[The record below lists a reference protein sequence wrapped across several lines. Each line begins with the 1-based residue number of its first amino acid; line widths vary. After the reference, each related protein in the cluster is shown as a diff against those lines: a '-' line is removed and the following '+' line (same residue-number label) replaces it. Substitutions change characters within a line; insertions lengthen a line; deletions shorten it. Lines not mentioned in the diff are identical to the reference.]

1 MANFVF
7 KETKQTSMKIAGI
20 IDTDN
25 MTVEVDGG
33 EKKLATLLSVFNG
46 GSVEI
51 NVKVKEESE
60 LDEPVESNEEQR
72 VGELYL

>member
-25 MTVEVDGG
+25 MTIDIDGD
-33 EKKLATLLSVFNG
+33 EKNLTTLLSAFNG
-46 GSVEI
+46 GAVEI
-51 NVKVKEESE
+51 NVKVKEENE
-60 LDEPVESNEEQR
+60 LDEPVESDSKE
-72 VGELYL
+72 

>member
-7 KETKQTSMKIAGI
+7 KEIKQTSMKIAGI

-25 MTVEVDGG
+25 MTVEVDGE

-46 GSVEI
+46 GNVKI

-60 LDEPVESNEEQR
+60 LDEPTESSDEE
-72 VGELYL
+72 

>member
-7 KETKQTSMKIAGI
+7 KETKQTSMKIVGI

-25 MTVEVDGG
+25 MTIDVDGE

-46 GSVEI
+46 GGVEI
-51 NVKVKEESE
+51 NVKVKEENE
-60 LDEPVESNEEQR
+60 FDEPIESNKE
-72 VGELYL
+72 